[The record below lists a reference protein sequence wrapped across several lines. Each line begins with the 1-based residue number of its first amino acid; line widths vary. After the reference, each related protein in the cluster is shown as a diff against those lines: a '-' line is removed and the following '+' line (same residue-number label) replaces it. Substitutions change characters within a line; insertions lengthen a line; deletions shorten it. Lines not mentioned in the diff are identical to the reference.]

1 MSEHEESLWEP
12 CYLVFM
18 KFLVDEGDGEGLETL
33 ESQICHVHCDL
44 IFNKSDLETETQLLP
59 TLLRHLESNPSPEI
73 LHSSDVS
80 PL

>member
-1 MSEHEESLWEP
+1 MSEHKEPLWEP

-44 IFNKSDLETETQLLP
+44 IFNKSDLETEAQ
-59 TLLRHLESNPSPEI
+59 
-73 LHSSDVS
+73 
-80 PL
+80 